1 MEDESDLALRPPVID
16 TDPGPDYADELR
28 IFQGIPGIERSPA
41 GRLWALWYGG
51 GDGETG
57 ENYVML
63 VTSEDDGKTWSPIR
77 MVIDPPF
84 PVRAFDPCL
93 WTDPL
98 GWLWLF
104 WGQSYHHFDGR
115 AGVWAIVSENPD
127 DENPEW
133 SEPRRLCNGVMMNKP
148 TVLTTGSW
156 LLPVTVWEWSERT
169 DITPQEKNANVVS
182 STDQG
187 ITWGLLGG
195 VERAG
200 DGYCE
205 HMVVEKHDGKLWM
218 LIRAK
223 YGIGES
229 YSENGGITWTPGCPF
244 SIKHTGSRFFI
255 SRLNSG
261 NLILVKHGPIDVVTD
276 RSHLTAY
283 LSEDDGITW
292 SDGLLI
298 DERLGVS
305 YPDGIQSPCGKIYI
319 IYDFQRKGAEHILMA
334 TFNEDDLRSGRFA
347 SEDAVERILVNQA
360 GKGNQ

>member
-1 MEDESDLALRPPVID
+1 MKDESDLALRPPVIN
-16 TDPGPDYADELR
+16 TSPGQEYADDTR

-57 ENYVML
+57 ENYVMV
-63 VTSEDDGKTWSPIR
+63 VTSADDGRKWSPVR

-93 WTDPL
+93 WMDP
-98 GWLWLF
+98 GGHLWLF
-104 WGQSYHHFDGR
+104 WAQSYQHFDGR

-127 DENPEW
+127 VEDPSW
-133 SEPRRLCNGVMMNKP
+133 SEPRHICNGIMMNKP
-148 TVLTTGSW
+148 IVASSGQW

-169 DITPQEKNANVVS
+169 DIPHEEKNANVIA
-182 STDQG
+182 STDEG
-187 ITWGLLGG
+187 KTWSLLGG

-205 HMVVEKHDGKLWM
+205 HMVVEKEDGRLWM
-218 LIRAK
+218 LIRGK
-223 YGIGES
+223 FGIGES
-229 YSENGGITWTPGCPF
+229 YSEDGGITWTKGRPF

-255 SRLNSG
+255 RRLNSG
-261 NLILVKHGPIDVVTD
+261 NLILVKHGPIGAVTD

-283 LSEDDGITW
+283 LSEDDGNSW
-292 SDGLLI
+292 SCGLLL

-305 YPDGIQSPCGKIYI
+305 YPDGVQSPEGKVYI
-319 IYDFQRKGAEHILMA
+319 IYDYQRKGAKQILMS
-334 TFNEDDLRSGRFA
+334 TFNEDDLRSGAFNSGNA
-347 SEDAVERILVNQA
+347 GQRILVNQA
-360 GKGNQ
+360 GTQ